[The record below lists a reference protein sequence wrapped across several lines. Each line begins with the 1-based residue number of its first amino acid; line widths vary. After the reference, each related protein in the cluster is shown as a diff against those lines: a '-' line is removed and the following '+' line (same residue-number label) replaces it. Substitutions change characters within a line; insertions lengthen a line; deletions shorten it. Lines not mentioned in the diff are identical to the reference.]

1 MRTIVPSTKLLGIR
15 HFPSYLVASHAYLL
29 TSHSTLHLKVTPDQ
43 VIQNMYQNGEQQWKK
58 PMPKLPIWP
67 DRNATRGKKYY
78 DRKVRSTILKPGDRV
93 LVRNLTPK
101 GGPGK
106 LRFFGRM
113 RCTLW
118 CHGRAHTALC
128 TTSHQILIKRNLV
141 YYTAMCCS
149 HVTIYPVNQPC
160 QSIDLPVIHPV
171 VSAHLTT
178 RMNSQTLRPQ
188 TQLTDD
194 VA

>member
-1 MRTIVPSTKLLGIR
+1 MKEA
-15 HFPSYLVASHAYLL
+15 YAKASNLAY
-29 TSHSTLHLKVTPDQ
+29 
-43 VIQNMYQNGEQQWKK
+43 
-58 PMPKLPIWP
+58 
-67 DRNATRGKKYY
+67 RNATRGKKYY

-113 RCTLW
+113 RYTLW

-160 QSIDLPVIHPV
+160 QWIDLPVIHPV

-194 VA
+194 VAEDEENPPNAGQSVQLQSETPGEEVPLAAVDDPTVYYSNIQ